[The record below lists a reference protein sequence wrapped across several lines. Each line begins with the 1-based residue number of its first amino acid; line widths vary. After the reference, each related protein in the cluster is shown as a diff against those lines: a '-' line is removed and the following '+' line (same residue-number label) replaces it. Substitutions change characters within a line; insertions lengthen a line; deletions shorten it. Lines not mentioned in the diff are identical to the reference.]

1 MTADDRSR
9 RWVDRALTA
18 SVRAPLFTTP
28 ALLAALILAYGG
40 TVALMLDR
48 GRAGALWAIFGERGP
63 RMLVRLGAL
72 TPAVWKGEPWRLIT
86 HQLLHADA
94 LHIAF
99 NGLALWGLGRLAEP
113 LFGASRTLWLFVL
126 CGVGGGLLSALGPVE
141 RTVGASGALFGL
153 MGALL
158 SWGWRHRALLP
169 EDLAAILRRRL
180 PPLVA
185 LNLGIGLLLPF
196 VDNRAHAGGL
206 IAGLILGLVTG
217 DQVIPGQ
224 QGPVWRR
231 GLMLAGALGL
241 LLWGVARVALGW

>member
-1 MTADDRSR
+1 MTADANHR

-18 SVRAPLFTTP
+18 SVRAPLRATP
-28 ALLAALILAYGG
+28 ALLATLILVYLG
-40 TVALMLDR
+40 TAILMISR
-48 GRAGALWAIFGERGP
+48 GKNGLLWSLFGERGP
-63 RMLVRLGAL
+63 KLLVRLGAL
-72 TPAVWKGEPWRLIT
+72 TPAVWKGEPWRLVS

-99 NGLALWGLGRLAEP
+99 NGLALLGLGRLAEP
-113 LFGASRTLWLFVL
+113 LFGPSRTLWLFL
-126 CGVGGGLLSALGPVE
+126 ICGVGGGIASALGPVE

-169 EDLAAILRRRL
+169 DDLAAVLRRRL

-185 LNLGIGLLLPF
+185 LNLGIGLMIPF

-206 IAGLILGLVTG
+206 VTGLVMGLILG
-217 DQVIPGQ
+217 DRVIPGQ
-224 QGPVWRR
+224 ERSGMRA
-231 GLMLAGALGL
+231 LMWAGSLAL
-241 LLWGVARVALGW
+241 LVLAVWGVAGQW